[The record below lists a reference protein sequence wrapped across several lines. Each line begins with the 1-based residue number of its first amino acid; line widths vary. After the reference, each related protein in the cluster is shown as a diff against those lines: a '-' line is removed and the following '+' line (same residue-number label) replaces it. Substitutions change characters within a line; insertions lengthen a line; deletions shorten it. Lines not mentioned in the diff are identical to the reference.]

1 MTKRKVDRRI
11 LRTRR
16 QLAEAMLA
24 LLLEKEYDAIT
35 IQDITERADL
45 NRATFY
51 LHYGAKDELLV
62 ASLEARFDELVAQ
75 MEKIVTP
82 TAMWDD
88 NRDILMVYQ
97 HVEEYA
103 PLYQVLLGE
112 KGRAYVINRIID
124 YIAEVGMRFCETALG
139 PKVKDDPLFV
149 MSSRHMAGSLYALL
163 TWWLGEGMPF
173 SAEKMTAITHN
184 FHINGMIGVLRNET
198 KGTDLGIDRPD

>member
-1 MTKRKVDRRI
+1 MQKRKVDRRI
-11 LRTRR
+11 MRTRR
-16 QLAEAMLA
+16 QLADAMLA
-24 LLLEKEYDAIT
+24 LLLEKDYDAIT

-62 ASLEARFDELVAQ
+62 ASLEARFDELVTE
-75 MEKIVTP
+75 MEKIVVPDAT
-82 TAMWDD
+82 WKD

-112 KGRAYVINRIID
+112 KGRAYVINKIID
-124 YIAEVGMRFCETALG
+124 YIAEVGMRFCEVGLG
-139 PKVKDDPLFV
+139 ASVRDSPLIV

-163 TWWLGEGMPF
+163 TWWLGEGMPY
-173 SAEKMTAITHN
+173 SAEKMTEITHN
-184 FHINGMIGVLRNET
+184 LHLHGMSALLNNQNKVYI
-198 KGTDLGIDRPD
+198 